1 MTDLIEPIQ
10 SERVDHGS
18 PASSPHRRTSSSPRR
33 RVALV
38 LLLAIVLVA
47 GVVTGIVAVTGPS
60 SSPRA
65 AGSGIRFI
73 TSVSRSYTPQ
83 KSYGTD
89 DYHCTLVN
97 PHITANSFVVWSQ
110 FKPGSGEVH
119 HAVVSI
125 VSPSFAAQALAAN
138 ASTGGKGWTCFGAP
152 SLPNASS
159 VGDLLNTPYL
169 GEWAPG
175 HGADALPKG
184 TGIEFPPG
192 SLLIEQV
199 HYNLLV
205 GDRPVTNSL
214 VLKTVPASTPLLP
227 LHDTMAIAPPEIP
240 CPTGVTGPLCNRS
253 AELVNLGQRFGAL
266 AAQTPNLLSAACGQ
280 NPSNPPLGD
289 TATCTWPINTNGYI
303 VRAQGHMHLLG
314 VGFSLVLNPGTP
326 QARTIVNVPNY
337 SFHYQRAYNLS
348 TPIPVRAGD
357 KLQVNCRFD
366 PKLAQ
371 ELPILRKL
379 PPHFVT
385 FGDGSSDEM
394 CVGLVWT
401 TSSLPNLHSAL

>member
-1 MTDLIEPIQ
+1 VAPLCNRGLDTAVPEPASKIEEDWGIMTDLIEPT
-10 SERVDHGS
+10 RVDHADEGS
-18 PASSPHRRTSSSPRR
+18 RGSAQHRTTRWFRGGR
-33 RVALV
+33 LVAV
-38 LLLAIVLVA
+38 LLLAIVLIA
-47 GVVTGIVAVTGPS
+47 GVITGAVLSQSG
-60 SSPRA
+60 SSPRTA
-65 AGSGIRFI
+65 ASGVRFI
-73 TSVSRSYTPQ
+73 TSTSRSYTPQ

-89 DYHCTLVN
+89 DYHCSLVN
-97 PHITANSFVVWSQ
+97 PHITKNSFVVWSQ
-110 FKPGSGEVH
+110 FKPGSAEVH

-125 VSPSFAAQALAAN
+125 VAPSFAAQALAAN
-138 ASTGGKGWTCFGAP
+138 AGTGDKGWTCFGAP

-184 TGIEFPPG
+184 TGVQFPPG

-205 GDRPVTNSL
+205 GDKPVTNSL

-240 CPTGVTGPLCNRS
+240 CPAGVTGPLCNRS
-253 AELVNLGQRFGAL
+253 AELVNLGQRFGSL
-266 AAQTPNLLSAACGQ
+266 AAQTPNLLSRACGQ

-289 TATCTWPINTNGYI
+289 TASCTWPINTNGYI

-348 TPIPVRAGD
+348 TPIPVNAGD
-357 KLQVNCRFD
+357 TLQV
-366 PKLAQ
+366 
-371 ELPILRKL
+371 
-379 PPHFVT
+379 
-385 FGDGSSDEM
+385 
-394 CVGLVWT
+394 
-401 TSSLPNLHSAL
+401 